1 MSFLIIAS
9 YLPSVLNFRGKL
21 LEAIAAK
28 NIQVHVACPDM
39 DSYTEEK
46 AKLLQLGYVL
56 HDIPMQRT
64 GTNPVRDLGTLWAL
78 LQLMRQIK
86 PDTVL
91 AYTIKPVI
99 YGMLAASL
107 AKVPNRFALITGLGY
122 AFQNVEAGAQ
132 RSIFQR
138 LVHGLYAQALKHAHK
153 VFFQNPDDLALF
165 QKMQL
170 LNPAVPTVVV
180 NGSGVNVAEFEVMP
194 LPEGLNGQPKSS
206 FLLIARLLADKGV
219 REYAEA
225 ARQIKQHY
233 PEAEFHLV
241 GWIDDNPTAILQT
254 ELDRWIAD
262 GRLQFW
268 GKLSDVKPA
277 IAASS
282 IYVLPSYRE
291 GTPRT
296 VLEAMAMGRAIITTD
311 APGCRETVV
320 NGENGFLVPVKS
332 VEALVQAM
340 ENFIQ
345 QPDLIQDMGQQSR
358 AVAVNKYDVHRVNAH
373 MIREMGM

>member
-39 DSYTEEK
+39 DHYTEEK

-64 GTNPVRDLGTLWAL
+64 GTNPVRDLGTLWTL

-122 AFQNVEAGAQ
+122 AFQNVKAGAQ

-165 QKMQL
+165 QKMHL

-194 LPEGLNGQPKSS
+194 LPEGLNGQPKPS

-233 PEAEFHLV
+233 PEVEFHLV

-373 MIREMGM
+373 MMREMGM